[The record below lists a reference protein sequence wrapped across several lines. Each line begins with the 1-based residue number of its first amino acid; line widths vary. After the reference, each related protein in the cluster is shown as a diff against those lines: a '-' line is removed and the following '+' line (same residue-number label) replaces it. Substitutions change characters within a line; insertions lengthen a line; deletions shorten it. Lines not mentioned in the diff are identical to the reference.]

1 MVLHYQINIPPKIL
15 YFPTLRTYYSCATKT
30 YSYIFLYI
38 LIVYCIKSAK
48 KKYSF
53 YFLVSISL
61 YATHTYIRYT
71 HTHTQ
76 THRRSYKFTTRQYFV
91 VLFLVR
97 RRVYFIFLV
106 RFCWLL
112 VKIFIFFCY
121 WGGVFR
127 GCYKED
133 IIAACINADGLYNT
147 GKYCMCAETA

>member
-71 HTHTQ
+71 HTHTNTQ
-76 THRRSYKFTTRQYFV
+76 EVIQIYHSPIFRCFV
-91 VLFLVR
+91 FGAAQSLFH
-97 RRVYFIFLV
+97 FSCSF
-106 RFCWLL
+106 LL
-112 VKIFIFFCY
+112 VVSKNFYFFLLLR
-121 WGGVFR
+121 WGF
-127 GCYKED
+127 
-133 IIAACINADGLYNT
+133 
-147 GKYCMCAETA
+147 